1 MRWPMPK
8 LDDGKC
14 TPCGEKTSGPT
25 PEGVKDGVAHARTH
39 AVRPR
44 EQPVVEF
51 RDSTKGAHNSLYLRT
66 GREPCVG
73 LVRLSVVGTFMFP
86 LPFDNVFLS
95 ASFTLSSHVY
105 LWPQRSGAPLEQE
118 LYTVYSRKP
127 RARASV
133 SMECRPASP
142 RRLTSVHVSPERS
155 SIGQLSRASV
165 GRGIWK
171 LG

>member
-86 LPFDNVFLS
+86 LPFDNVK
-95 ASFTLSSHVY
+95 A
-105 LWPQRSGAPLEQE
+105 WREPKRSPIWRSRPVQGA
-118 LYTVYSRKP
+118 
-127 RARASV
+127 
-133 SMECRPASP
+133 ECG
-142 RRLTSVHVSPERS
+142 L
-155 SIGQLSRASV
+155 
-165 GRGIWK
+165 
-171 LG
+171 